1 MVRNKIIIQ
10 TKKEVLIKSDL
21 NTEQTKNATK

>member
-1 MVRNKIIIQ
+1 MVRNKITIQ